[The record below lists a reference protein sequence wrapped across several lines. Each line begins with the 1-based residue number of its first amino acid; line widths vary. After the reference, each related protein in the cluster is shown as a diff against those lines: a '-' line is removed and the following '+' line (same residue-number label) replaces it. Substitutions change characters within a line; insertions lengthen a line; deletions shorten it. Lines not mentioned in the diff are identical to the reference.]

1 MQFTKPNISFTQ
13 LFCAISMKTSV
24 DSDKVQATNLTGQ
37 EVKGLPHREGLGQI
51 KITHLAMVC
60 FTQNFSLH
68 FQIFD
73 QFSHVKGS
81 LVF

>member
-1 MQFTKPNISFTQ
+1 M
-13 LFCAISMKTSV
+13 